1 MKPQLV
7 DYSIFKKNVDKP
19 VIKNVVKKNI
29 NISKNNDIGFL
40 FNIMLVILLGVGVF
54 FLYKRNKEKNINK
67 DKYKKK
73 VENLYNTINK
83 YNG

>member
-7 DYSIFKKNVDKP
+7 DYSIFKKKLDKP
-19 VIKNVVKKNI
+19 IVKNIVKKNI
-29 NISKNNDIGFL
+29 DISKNNDTGFI
-40 FNIMLVILLGVGVF
+40 FNIMLIILIGIGLF
-54 FLYKRNKEKNINK
+54 LLYKRNKEKNMNK
-67 DKYKKK
+67 DKYKKT

>member
-7 DYSIFKKNVDKP
+7 DYNIFKKKIDKP

-29 NISKNNDIGFL
+29 VISKNNDIGFL
-40 FNIMLVILLGVGVF
+40 FNIILIILISLGLF
-54 FLYKRNKEKNINK
+54 LLYKRNKEKNINK
-67 DKYKKK
+67 DIYKKK